1 MYFVCTSQRGLWEQI
16 LTELDHEEPRF
27 QSERVWFCD
36 DFLYHNEFQR
46 KLEIP
51 AEYKSDLPEK
61 ILRNLKWSGSKCMR
75 N

>member
-36 DFLYHNEFQR
+36 DFLYHNEFER

-51 AEYKSDLPEK
+51 AE
-61 ILRNLKWSGSKCMR
+61 
-75 N
+75 